1 MGLFFKSKRD
11 NKNSSDNNI
20 TVNQADGTSNQT
32 MLNLMYNFLKDMRAE
47 IKADMKEINEQVRRT
62 GKRID
67 LVEAEVNELKIR
79 ITVIEKMFANHEKQE
94 GTK

>member
-79 ITVIEKMFANHEKQE
+79 ITVIEKMFANYEKQE

>member
-1 MGLFFKSKRD
+1 MGLFFKTKRD

-94 GTK
+94 GNK

>member
-94 GTK
+94 GNK

>member
-79 ITVIEKMFANHEKQE
+79 ITKKKKMFANHEKQE
-94 GTK
+94 GNK

>member
-1 MGLFFKSKRD
+1 MGLFWKSKRD
-11 NKNSSDNNI
+11 NKNSADNNI

-79 ITVIEKMFANHEKQE
+79 ITVIEKMFANYEKQE
-94 GTK
+94 GNK

>member
-1 MGLFFKSKRD
+1 MGIFFKSKRS

-94 GTK
+94 GNK

>member
-94 GTK
+94 GK

>member
-20 TVNQADGTSNQT
+20 TVNQADATSNQT

-94 GTK
+94 GNK

>member
-11 NKNSSDNNI
+11 HKNSSDNNI
-20 TVNQADGTSNQT
+20 TVNQTDGTSNQT

-79 ITVIEKMFANHEKQE
+79 ITVKEKMFANYEKQE
-94 GTK
+94 GSK